1 MHRTALACL
10 VPLLLCLLIGCSA
23 EWREGAPSPPC
34 PAGKCDSPTSP
45 AGKELAG
52 SVGRCLPFVPYPG
65 YRTCLMS
72 EPQNPP
78 EPALA
83 VPLQLD
89 PLPEAVDHRDAYL
102 DGCIEVHSQG
112 SCGWCT
118 AHATTAALEA
128 MLCQGQHPYRRISEP
143 HLWWLGKERGTFKD
157 CEGGWHI
164 SSAFKNLGT
173 MTDAGFLLVR
183 GKLWPYTD
191 DLDQMNKD
199 KPADAALYKYGE
211 HGAHASEV
219 GSVAPNSVAALKQAL
234 AAGHNV
240 VYSVPTFHGV
250 GWKWWDPSPGD
261 ISAPSPPPPG
271 LCTCDDCPK
280 EKHCLS
286 GYHAILITGY
296 DESASRFQF
305 LNSWG
310 SYWGHQGYGTID
322 YTTIAS
328 YGSGGRYAKKLALSA
343 SAPPP
348 LDAGIPDAE
357 VPDAGV
363 PDSAAVDAAAA
374 DTAVGVDASGAP
386 DQLAPADAGAPQNG
400 GASCAS
406 PATLPLPA
414 SPTTV
419 LGDTAGAPDEFGL
432 HLTCGSQMT
441 YDAPQRYYRVA
452 LSAGATYSIKVAPV
466 GYDVAVYAF
475 PAGTACT
482 APALNAQCKG
492 HLADA
497 WGGTSAEQLNLTPA
511 ASGDWIVA
519 VDSFDPLASGQFTL
533 TIGW

>member
-1 MHRTALACL
+1 MHWTALACL
-10 VPLLLCLLIGCSA
+10 LPALLLLNGCSA
-23 EWREGAPSPPC
+23 EWREGAPTPTC
-34 PAGKCDSPTSP
+34 PGGKCDSPTTP
-45 AGKELAG
+45 AAKEQAG

-78 EPALA
+78 EPALTL
-83 VPLQLD
+83 PLELD
-89 PLPEAVDHRDAYL
+89 TLPKAVDHRDAYL

-128 MLCQGQHPYRRISEP
+128 MLCKGQHPYRRISEP

-157 CEGGWHI
+157 CEGGWLI

-173 MTDAGFLLVR
+173 MTDAGFMLVR

-191 DLDQMNKD
+191 DVDQMNKD

-219 GSVAPNSVAALKQAL
+219 GSVPSKSVAALKQAL
-234 AAGHNV
+234 AAGYNV

-250 GWKWWDPSPGD
+250 GWKWWDSTFGD
-261 ISAPSPPPPG
+261 ISAPSPPPPN

-280 EKHCLS
+280 EPRCLS

-296 DESASRFQF
+296 DESASRFLF

-322 YTTIAS
+322 YATISS
-328 YGSGGRYAKKLALSA
+328 YGSGGRYAKQLALSQ

-348 LDAGIPDAE
+348 LDAGLPDA
-357 VPDAGV
+357 
-363 PDSAAVDAAAA
+363 
-374 DTAVGVDASGAP
+374 
-386 DQLAPADAGAPQNG
+386 APADATTPDAAAIDAEAADAAGQDVTPAQLDQAGPGDAGSPKNG

-406 PATLPLPA
+406 PATLPLLS

-419 LGDTAGAPDEFGL
+419 SGDTAGAPDEFGL

-441 YDAPQRYYRVA
+441 YDAPQRYYRVT
-452 LSAGATYSIKVAPV
+452 LSAKTAYSIKVTPV
-466 GYDVAVYAF
+466 GYDVAIYAF
-475 PAGTACT
+475 PAGTAC
-482 APALNAQCKG
+482 AAQALNAQCKG

-497 WGGTSAEQLNLTPA
+497 WGGTSAEQLTLTPA
-511 ASGDWIVA
+511 ASGDWIVV
-519 VDSFDPLASGQFTL
+519 VDSFDPQASGPFTL